1 MSDDRIIIAIG
12 RIERALSRIESLQ
25 PPSDGALRAMEEKH
39 TQLRNETSA
48 ALADLNQLIGR
59 IQEGNHG

>member
-12 RIERALSRIESLQ
+12 RIERAISRIESVQ
-25 PPSDGALRAMEEKH
+25 PSSEGALRAIEEKH
-39 TQLRNETSA
+39 AQLRSETSA